1 MENSLSSEE
10 IKSIKNKIKTL
21 RPLIKNY
28 EKDINDNQKQ
38 IDIAVNKYKKRKC
51 LFVQVVV
58 KNFIIKMIMSHMLIK
73 VCLDVP

>member
-38 IDIAVNKYKKRKC
+38 IDIVVNKYKKENVY
-51 LFVQVVV
+51 LY
-58 KNFIIKMIMSHMLIK
+58 ML
-73 VCLDVP
+73 L